1 MKRCS
6 WRAKTK
12 NIIRWL
18 QLHFKSR
25 WKRRREGEELWGEEL
40 KGESRPQNAMKSQQS
55 VFSFFFFFLALCGF
69 APLFVVKKKKGI
81 CRCPRGIVSRL
92 LRCDWSWV
100 ASPHAWSEVKWLVNT
115 GMPMREGKGSE
126 LSVHLWRGCTAP
138 SRKRHSG
145 AFWSAQRTV
154 CDLLFITS
162 DFKLSC

>member
-1 MKRCS
+1 MKAAQRRG
-6 WRAKTK
+6 RALRRGTHRGISTTK
-12 NIIRWL
+12 CYEVRAI
-18 QLHFKSR
+18 
-25 WKRRREGEELWGEEL
+25 WG
-40 KGESRPQNAMKSQQS
+40 
-55 VFSFFFFFLALCGF
+55 FFVFFLSLVRF
-69 APLFVVKKKKGI
+69 HPTVRRKKKRKKKGI

-126 LSVHLWRGCTAP
+126 LSVHLWRGCTAR